1 MTDPGQLDALMVLVV
16 GTSVLAAVLLS
27 ALFGRFGLP
36 ALVGYMLFGILL
48 RLADSAWHV
57 FDPRMTTVLRFLGDL
72 GVVLL
77 LFKVGLASHPRQL
90 ASKLPKATVIWIG
103 DVIVSAGLGF
113 ACAHYLLGLNTVPS
127 LVIATALT
135 ATSVGASVAVWDD
148 KQALDSDKGEIL
160 IDVAELDD
168 ISGIALMALLFA
180 VIPVLLSDYG
190 NVWPVLTAEG
200 GLFLVRFAGFFLF
213 CMVFALYMERRLVR
227 LAARLRPPPQRMLV
241 VVGVGLLIAAF
252 AGALG
257 LSLAIG
263 ALFAGLVFSQDPE
276 AVKTEKSFQDI
287 YAFVMP
293 FFFINIGFQVDPEAL
308 TQAGSISAALAAA
321 AILGKLIG
329 DGLPTLLM
337 VGGPAAALIGTSMI
351 PRAEIAMVIMHQG
364 HQLGPDVVP
373 ASVYAA
379 MVVVSALTC
388 LLAPLLLA
396 PLLERWPQKRG
407 GG

>member
-16 GTSVLAAVLLS
+16 GSSVLAAVLLN
-27 ALFGRFGLP
+27 ALFGRLGLP
-36 ALVGYMLFGILL
+36 ALVGYMLFGIVL
-48 RLADSAWHV
+48 RLADGTWHL

-90 ASKLPKATVIWIG
+90 ASKLPKAMVIWIG
-103 DVIVSAGLGF
+103 DVIASAGLGF
-113 ACAHYLLGLNTVPS
+113 ACAHYLLGLDTVPS
-127 LVIATALT
+127 LVVATALT
-135 ATSVGASVAVWDD
+135 ATSVGTSVAVWDD
-148 KQALDSDKGEIL
+148 KQALDSDRGELL

-180 VIPVLLSDYG
+180 VMPLLLNGDG
-190 NVWPVLTAEG
+190 DLLPLLAAET

-213 CMVFALYMERRLVR
+213 CLVFALYMERRLVG

-263 ALFAGLVFSQDPE
+263 ALFAGLVFSRDPK
-276 AVKTEKSFQDI
+276 AVKTEGAFKDL

-293 FFFINIGFQVDPEAL
+293 FFFINIGFQVDPGAL
-308 TQAGSISAALAAA
+308 SQAGWLSAALAAA

-329 DGLPTLLM
+329 DGLPTLLTIG
-337 VGGPAAALIGTSMI
+337 VPGAALIGISMI

-364 HQLGPDVVP
+364 RRLGPDVVP
-373 ASVYAA
+373 PSVYAA

-388 LLAPLLLA
+388 LLAPLLLG
-396 PLLERWPQKRG
+396 PLLDRWPPTG
-407 GG
+407 AHE